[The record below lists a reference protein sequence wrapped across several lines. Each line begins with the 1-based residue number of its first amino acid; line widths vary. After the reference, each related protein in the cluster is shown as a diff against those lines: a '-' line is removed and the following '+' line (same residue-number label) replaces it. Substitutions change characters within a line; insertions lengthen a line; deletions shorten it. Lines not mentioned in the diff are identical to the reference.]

1 MATAD
6 DIKSFR
12 DWRQGMAIAVCVDV
26 SGTMSRGPLDEVKAA
41 LSALFKKVRPNDRFA
56 LISFAD
62 ERSSFGEPE
71 GHLTAVGNLRTRGKK
86 HGFIKQSIPH
96 WICLKILHFK
106 AAAYHSHF
114 RWEGRGSIGIAPEA
128 INKARP
134 ECSHRYRGVG
144 RIEEQYAEA
153 LRGLTALGDILSLPV
168 VTALAPTA
176 ALAKIYEN
184 LLRSVVVNFH
194 YVAEA

>member
-62 ERSSFGEPE
+62 EEERESSFGEPRS
-71 GHLTAVGNLRTRGKK
+71 HLTKAVGNLRTRGKK
-86 HGFIKQSIPH
+86 
-96 WICLKILHFK
+96 
-106 AAAYHSHF
+106 
-114 RWEGRGSIGIAPEA
+114 
-128 INKARP
+128 N
-134 ECSHRYRGVG
+134 
-144 RIEEQYAEA
+144 
-153 LRGLTALGDILSLPV
+153 TALSN
-168 VTALAPTA
+168 
-176 ALAKIYEN
+176 N
-184 LLRSVVVNFH
+184 LYLIG
-194 YVAEA
+194 YV